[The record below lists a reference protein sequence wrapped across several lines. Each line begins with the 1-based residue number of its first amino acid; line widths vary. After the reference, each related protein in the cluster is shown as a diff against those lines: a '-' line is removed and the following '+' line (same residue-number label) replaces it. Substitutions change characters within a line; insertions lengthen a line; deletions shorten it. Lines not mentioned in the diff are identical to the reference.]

1 MEAPFTELNPYTG
14 VRPNRGADV
23 VTKKPRQR
31 AVRSDSIR
39 NRGAI
44 LDAAAQLLSADP
56 HASLTDIAKAAGVG
70 RVTLYSHFSSRDE
83 LLGALLHHIMARI
96 ERTLSGVDLDGD
108 PWQALDALVAAS
120 WQLLAELATLRGIVG
135 QALPAELHASHGQPR
150 DRVAHLFDR
159 GRREGAFR
167 ADQPLG
173 WQVACYFSLLHGAAS
188 EVQAG
193 QVAQSE
199 VEANLGE
206 TVRALLRPLSV

>member
-1 MEAPFTELNPYTG
+1 MPAELNPYTG
-14 VRPNRGADV
+14 VPNRGADV
-23 VTKKPRQR
+23 ATKKPRQR

-44 LDAAAQLLSADP
+44 LDAAGQLLSADP

-83 LLGALLHHIMARI
+83 LLGALLHHSMARI

-135 QALPAELHASHGQPR
+135 QALPVELHAGHDQPR

-193 QVAQSE
+193 QVTQSE